1 MLNKAKDNV
10 ETRHPANN
18 RKKYFSSI
26 WKVNFSLFSIYPSN
40 IYLYTSQIHMSKLVR
55 QSHCT
60 MGT

>member
-10 ETRHPANN
+10 ATRHPANN

-26 WKVNFSLFSIYPSN
+26 WKVNFLLFSIYSSN
-40 IYLYTSQIHMSKLVR
+40 NSQIHMSKLVR

-60 MGT
+60 MGI

>member
-10 ETRHPANN
+10 ATRHPANN

-26 WKVNFSLFSIYPSN
+26 WKVNFLLFSIYSSN
-40 IYLYTSQIHMSKLVR
+40 TSQIHMSKLVR

-60 MGT
+60 MGI